1 MTLTRKFTTPLLAGL
16 LVAALLGMSRGGDS
30 AIAAPQAR
38 TGGKIMIPAA
48 AFIPT
53 TDNWDYANNG
63 STLYTISSGGG
74 FTAPLVFPVPV
85 VKIKKIILYAYDNS
99 TGEVCATLYRSSP
112 PIANELWLGNVC
124 TTDSTANPQVV
135 STTAISPRQV
145 NTAVTGPY
153 LWVSIGDG
161 TNLYGVSVL
170 YSY

>member
-1 MTLTRKFTTPLLAGL
+1 MSTMRRLWVPVLAAL
-16 LVAALLGMSRGGDS
+16 LVALLVGPGVVT
-30 AIAAPQAR
+30 AAEPRA

-53 TDNWDYANNG
+53 SDNWDYANNG
-63 STLYTISSGGG
+63 STLYTISGSGG

-99 TGEVCATLYRSSP
+99 GAGQVCATLYRSSP
-112 PIANELWLGNVC
+112 PIANELSLGSVC
-124 TTDSTANPQVV
+124 TSDSTARPQAP

-145 NTAVTGPY
+145 NTAVTAPY
-153 LWVSIGDG
+153 LWINIDSG
-161 TNLYGVSVL
+161 TQVYGVSVL